1 MDACC
6 CTSVKEYFAK
16 PNTCHMYLHTLLTP
30 AKLKSPHTKPATC
43 SILIRKLN
51 KHDYTAIIQQ
61 MLRTSLRCLAAK
73 RAAAYNAASRKFP
86 PAITDKNIVF
96 PTPFVSGD
104 YGFGAQPYTLI
115 EQRLMMGLGAIKE
128 KPQWWLKASDAAI
141 AKRWR
146 AELVAA
152 YVAYLKEAR
161 EWAFLG
167 IDADVADDTKSGR
180 VGVAE
185 HWATAV
191 LDEIAEAAASVVTV
205 PGAAK
210 KPSLTFAPGPV
221 DGTWLSDD
229 AVSAALRAR
238 LLELIKPLE
247 HPIDR
252 FTGQP
257 APRDYH
263 PGSDG
268 QVVDLVHPSLYP
280 LVFGRSLVMPVE
292 EGEESTT
299 AWKATIGTGTP
310 QPCVFE
316 RPKKKK
322 NYWECSAEFHSYRFQ
337 WLPSE
342 IDLIRGAAKEGA
354 SLTARFRSYINN
366 LHPEEHTELYRTL
379 EEVFA
384 TAFAPL
390 FTKVLT
396 ELAVAKEKPR
406 RHDAPMEEED
416 LYGKCPTPEP
426 GDDASEAAKD
436 AYYTAYDDWIEV
448 RTPTIDPRIRTPEAA
463 NSSKSGPTIN
473 LDNTRLQVI
482 VKLASIELTP
492 EKPSYGGGS
501 WHVEG
506 MENESIV
513 ASGIYYMASENVRG
527 GEGANVKPTAAGSE
541 KGKGKKNAAAVIAE
555 EPIAAPTRLAF
566 RTSVCEPP
574 YEQSDDKGVAAV
586 YGLVNEE
593 ALIQALGSVATTE
606 GRCLAWPNTLQH
618 QVQPFAL
625 ADPTKPGHRKILVFF
640 LVDPTKRIISTADV
654 PPQQEEWA
662 LKERLAAA
670 KPAPKKLPPNA
681 SKEAIAKAL
690 GFSWHF
696 SHADALAV
704 REELMAER
712 KVFVDETMKETY
724 EREFSLCE
732 H

>member
-1 MDACC
+1 MSATNDTGVA
-6 CTSVKEYFAK
+6 A
-16 PNTCHMYLHTLLTP
+16 HP
-30 AKLKSPHTKPATC
+30 ALADLNRIPPPLK
-43 SILIRKLN
+43 
-51 KHDYTAIIQQ
+51 D
-61 MLRTSLRCLAAK
+61 
-73 RAAAYNAASRKFP
+73 
-86 PAITDKNIVF
+86 ITF
-96 PTPFVSGD
+96 PTPFINGD
-104 YGFGAQPYTLI
+104 YGDGLTPYTLI

-128 KPQWWLKASDAAI
+128 KPQWWRKASDEAI
-141 AKRWR
+141 AARWR
-146 AELVAA
+146 AELAA
-152 YVAYLKEAR
+152 AFVAYLKKPTNGE
-161 EWAFLG
+161 FTFVG
-167 IDADVADDTKSGR
+167 VDAEDANDETSGR
-180 VGVAE
+180 AAIAGT
-185 HWATAV
+185 WADAV
-191 LDEIAEAAASVVTV
+191 LKEISEAAALVVEEA
-205 PGAAK
+205 GA
-210 KPSLTFAPGPV
+210 TYVPGPV

-229 AVSAALRAR
+229 AVNATLKAR
-238 LLELIKPLE
+238 LAELIKPLE
-247 HPIDR
+247 NPVDR

-263 PGSDG
+263 PGSDE

-280 LVFGRSLVMPVE
+280 LVFGRSLVAPVGSE
-292 EGEESTT
+292 ETIFSWKKLMGKGATQESIFAKTP
-299 AWKATIGTGTP
+299 TP
-310 QPCVFE
+310 QHAWMKQP
-316 RPKKKK
+316 
-322 NYWECSAEFHSYRFQ
+322 EFHSTRFQ

-342 IDLIRGAAKEGA
+342 IDLRRKEG
-354 SLTARFRSYINN
+354 SPLTARFRSYINN

-390 FTKVLT
+390 YTKVLT

-406 RHDAPMEEED
+406 RQPVAMDEETIYGEFEPNED
-416 LYGKCPTPEP
+416 E
-426 GDDASEAAKD
+426 DEDEQ
-436 AYYTAYDDWIEV
+436 YDNWYENRV
-448 RTPTIDPRIRTPEAA
+448 PRVDTVLEQT
-463 NSSKSGPTIN
+463 KSPPVPPTIN

-506 MENESIV
+506 MVNESIV

-527 GEGANVKPTAAGSE
+527 EGEVAPEGE
-541 KGKGKKNAAAVIAE
+541 
-555 EPIAAPTRLAF
+555 AAPTRLAF

-574 YEQSDDKGVAAV
+574 YEQNDDKGVKAV
-586 YGLVNEE
+586 YGLVNED
-593 ALIQALGSVATTE
+593 ALIQPLGSVATTE

-662 LKERLAAA
+662 LKELLVSSSEGKSSSAAVLA
-670 KPAPKKLPPNA
+670 NRDV
-681 SKEAIAKAL
+681 L
-690 GFSWHF
+690 GEVLKFSWHF

-712 KVFVDETMKETY
+712 KVFVDETMKEAY
-724 EREFSLCE
+724 ERDFSLCE

>member
-280 LVFGRSLVMPVE
+280 LVFGRSLVAPVGSE
-292 EGEESTT
+292 ETIFSWKKLMGKGATQESIFAKTP
-299 AWKATIGTGTP
+299 TP
-310 QPCVFE
+310 QHAWMKQP
-316 RPKKKK
+316 
-322 NYWECSAEFHSYRFQ
+322 EFHSTRFQ

-342 IDLIRGAAKEGA
+342 IDLRRKEG
-354 SLTARFRSYINN
+354 SPLTARFRSYINN

-406 RHDAPMEEED
+406 RQPVAMDEETIYGEFEGDKEAEDYYERCDEWVEERIPRVPTALPQPKTAAEPAPSDAPPQEEVQRD
-416 LYGKCPTPEP
+416 RRAMKRPR
-426 GDDASEAAKD
+426 A
-436 AYYTAYDDWIEV
+436 
-448 RTPTIDPRIRTPEAA
+448 TPTI
-463 NSSKSGPTIN
+463 S

-506 MENESIV
+506 MVNESIV

-527 GEGANVKPTAAGSE
+527 EGEVAPEGE
-541 KGKGKKNAAAVIAE
+541 
-555 EPIAAPTRLAF
+555 AAPTRLAF

-574 YEQSDDKGVAAV
+574 YEQNDDKGVKAV
-586 YGLVNEE
+586 YGLVNED
-593 ALIQALGSVATTE
+593 ALIQPLGSVATTE

-712 KVFVDETMKETY
+712 KVFVDETIKETY